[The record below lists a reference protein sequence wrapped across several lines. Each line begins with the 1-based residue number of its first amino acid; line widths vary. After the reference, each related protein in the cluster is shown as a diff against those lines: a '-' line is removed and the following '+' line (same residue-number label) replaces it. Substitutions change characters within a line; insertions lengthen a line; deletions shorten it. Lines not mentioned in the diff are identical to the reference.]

1 MKTKLIYISL
11 ISCSILLSCEKDKQL
26 IIENTD
32 MPLLTAVKDGGELF
46 LEYTYNEA
54 NLISEE
60 KSKFHYTK
68 HNYTD
73 KNLLTTSDFY
83 LDAAMFSSNSRVV
96 EASMNRKEWV
106 NPGNTEKSLRITF
119 EYDDNDQV
127 IKSIYYRASASHSE
141 FSEFIYE
148 NERIRRQSMYWEN
161 ILSGYIDYF
170 YDENGNLIKQV
181 KYNVSAEGIAELMTT
196 TDFEYDNMKN
206 PYKSFRRLMTP
217 GVYTNENNIVK
228 QTYTLHF
235 EVDPSTEKV
244 QLTETSYD
252 YNDKGYPVRVNGTV
266 EYVYK

>member
-1 MKTKLIYISL
+1 
-11 ISCSILLSCEKDKQL
+11 
-26 IIENTD
+26 
-32 MPLLTAVKDGGELF
+32 
-46 LEYTYNEA
+46 
-54 NLISEE
+54 
-60 KSKFHYTK
+60 
-68 HNYTD
+68 
-73 KNLLTTSDFY
+73 
-83 LDAAMFSSNSRVV
+83 MFSSNSRVV

-127 IKSIYYRASASHSE
+127 IKSIYSRSSASHSE

-161 ILSGYIDYF
+161 ILSGYIDYS
-170 YDENGNLIKQV
+170 YDENGNLVKEV

-228 QTYTLHF
+228 QTYTIHF

-244 QLTETSYD
+244 QVTETSYD